1 MVWALSNVKA
11 MSPSGD
17 PSCYKEHT
25 GLTWLNQRDLLW
37 QLLWVRLYKINTF
50 LSINTLYIRLNQCWP
65 WYCPVSSPV
74 DLKSIPVN
82 VPATTVLRSSSAPLA
97 FSMATPNTLYK
108 RAVEK
113 PTLYYY
119 ARASTIHY
127 TTDVIFFCTSCLNTM
142 HFLPT
147 DPSVLAHDA
156 PCRVTMF
163 KILNITKASVKVEL
177 WVINNE

>member
-1 MVWALSNVKA
+1 M
-11 MSPSGD
+11 
-17 PSCYKEHT
+17 
-25 GLTWLNQRDLLW
+25 
-37 QLLWVRLYKINTF
+37 
-50 LSINTLYIRLNQCWP
+50 
-65 WYCPVSSPV
+65 

-82 VPATTVLRSSSAPLA
+82 VPAATVLRSSSASLA

-113 PTLYYY
+113 EKPTFYYY
-119 ARASTIHY
+119 AQASTINY
-127 TTDVIFFCTSCLNTM
+127 TDVIFFCTSCLNTM

-163 KILNITKASVKVEL
+163 KILNITKTIVKVEL
-177 WVINNE
+177 WVINSIYTPKLKFNFNLTKNNNNKKKINLIKNSRVVASLCQI

>member
-1 MVWALSNVKA
+1 MAKPTRPPLAAPLSPAVQNK
-11 MSPSGD
+11 
-17 PSCYKEHT
+17 C
-25 GLTWLNQRDLLW
+25 
-37 QLLWVRLYKINTF
+37 TF
-50 LSINTLYIRLNQCWP
+50 WSINTINIMFIRLNQWWP
-65 WYCPVSSPV
+65 WYCPFSSPV

-82 VPATTVLRSSSAPLA
+82 VPAATVLRSSSAPLA

-113 PTLYYY
+113 EKPTFYY
-119 ARASTIHY
+119 ATVSTIIY

-163 KILNITKASVKVEL
+163 KILNITKVIVKVEL
-177 WVINNE
+177 WVINNG